1 MERQSSNASEVPD
14 EITCNQDQQFVEEFT
29 SVNDHY
35 FAMPNQQFG
44 PLLTSSED
52 DSDETSDGHDD
63 CTGTVCDIPLEHRS
77 VNVDENDF
85 VEGFRNKTCQCSKLY
100 GL

>member
-14 EITCNQDQQFVEEFT
+14 EMTCNQNEQFVEEIT
-29 SVNDHY
+29 SV
-35 FAMPNQQFG
+35 NQQFG
-44 PLLTSSED
+44 PLLTSSD
-52 DSDETSDGHDD
+52 DGSDETSDGHDD
-63 CTGTVCDIPLEHRS
+63 CTGAVCDIPLEHRS
-77 VNVDENDF
+77 VNVDGIDF